1 MYNVLYLYSIKS
13 IIKILSTKN
22 CENKTKITILI
33 TLKKRKLG
41 E

>member
-22 CENKTKITILI
+22 FENKTKITILI
-33 TLKKRKLG
+33 TLKKRKFG